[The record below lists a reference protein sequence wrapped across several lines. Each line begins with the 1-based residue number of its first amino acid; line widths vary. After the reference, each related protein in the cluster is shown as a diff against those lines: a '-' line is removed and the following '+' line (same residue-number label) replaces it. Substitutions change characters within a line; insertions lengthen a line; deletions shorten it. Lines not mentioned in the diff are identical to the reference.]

1 MASPLLFLALVL
13 VPGLAI
19 NAGAHNITEILAQF
33 PEYSQYSSYLTQTKL
48 DDEINSRQTITC
60 LVLNNAAMSAVA
72 AKQPLAVVKNIL
84 SLLVLLDYYDTQKLH
99 AISKG
104 TTLSTTLYQTT
115 GVAQGNLGFVNI
127 TDLKGGKVGFGSA
140 SPGSKLDSTYTKS
153 VKQIPYNISVLEIS
167 APIMAP
173 GITDAPA
180 SDVNVTALLDK
191 AGCKTFSA
199 LIVSSGV
206 LKIYQNAMR
215 KGLTIF
221 APSDEAFKADG
232 VPDLSK
238 LSSAEVVQLL
248 EYHAVPQ
255 YAPVGTLKTASGPID
270 TLASNGAGKYELKTT
285 TAGDSVTLHSGLTS
299 SRVSGTVLDS
309 TPFAI
314 FTVDSILLPTELFGM
329 APGSAPAPAPANEPT
344 AAPSPT
350 PVAPLAPTPATA
362 PSPSESLSPPAPPM
376 SSPTGSPAGGPAGVD
391 DQTATPSAAADALS
405 PRSFRTLFT
414 ASVVI
419 IGFWSIASLSSL

>member
-1 MASPLLFLALVL
+1 MSFVSFLLLSLLA
-13 VPGLAI
+13 GA
-19 NAGAHNITEILAQF
+19 ARAHNITEILSQF
-33 PEYSQYSSYLTQTKL
+33 PDYSQYSSYLTQTKL

-84 SLLVLLDYYDTQKLH
+84 SLLVLLDYYNTQKLH

-115 GVAQGNLGFVNI
+115 GKADGNLGFVNI

-140 SPGSKLDSTYTKS
+140 APGSKLDASYTKS
-153 VKQIPYNISVLEIS
+153 VKQIPYNISVLEIT

-173 GITDAPA
+173 GITTAPS
-180 SDVNVTALLDK
+180 SDVNVTALLEK
-191 AGCKTFSA
+191 AGCKTFAA

-206 LKIYQNAMR
+206 LKIYQNVIS

-221 APSDEAFKADG
+221 APSDEAFKAAG

-248 EYHAVPQ
+248 EYHALPQ
-255 YAPVGTLKTASGPID
+255 YAPVGTLKTATGPIA
-270 TLASNGAGKYELKTT
+270 TLASNGAGKYDLKTT
-285 TAGDSVTLHSGLTS
+285 TAGDSVTLHSGLSS
-299 SRVSGTVLDS
+299 SRVSSTVVDS

-314 FTVDSILLPTELFGM
+314 FTVDNILLPAELFGV
-329 APGSAPAPAPANEPT
+329 APGSAPAPAPANEP
-344 AAPSPT
+344 AASPSPI
-350 PVAPLAPTPATA
+350 PLAPLSTTPATA
-362 PSPSESLSPPAPPM
+362 PSPSEPLSPPAPPM
-376 SSPTGSPAGGPAGVD
+376 SSPTGAPASGPSASE
-391 DQTATPSAAADALS
+391 DQSARPSAAGYARS
-405 PRSFRTLFT
+405 PTLFRTLVT
-414 ASVVI
+414 AFVVTGSGAI
-419 IGFWSIASLSSL
+419 VLSSL